1 MTDDLDAPLGL
12 PAQGQD
18 PSAARTRRWPLPPL
32 MPVAAGIVCALAA
45 GLVGAVALIHNP
57 LGGEPRAV
65 SAIASAPPRTG
76 EPVREVAAATP
87 DPQPR
92 DEGPTINIING
103 MSGQAQAV
111 RVAPPASAEPSSGLD
126 PRLSERGPQGP
137 LPRIAADG
145 RRPSEAYA
153 RAFRTPAGSATDMPR
168 VAILIGGLGI
178 SQNGTG
184 EAIAKLPGAVTL
196 AFAPYGSDLE
206 RVVARAR
213 GEGHEVY
220 LQVPMEPFD
229 FPENDPGP
237 QTLLTTL
244 STDRNM
250 ERLHWA
256 MGRFQGYAGLVTYM
270 GGKFTATEAAITPVL
285 REAAK
290 RGLLFVDDG
299 SSARSLV
306 PQVASVLRQPSLRA
320 EIVIDRVPTPAEV
333 DAQLARLEAR
343 AREHGFAMGMGSA
356 LPVTVERVA
365 RWARALEARGIL
377 LVPVSAGVPRGQ
389 AG

>member
-12 PAQGQD
+12 D
-18 PSAARTRRWPLPPL
+18 PPAARTRRWPLPPL
-32 MPVAAGIVCALAA
+32 LPVAAGIACALAA
-45 GLVGAVALIHNP
+45 GLVGAVAFIHNP

-65 SAIASAPPRTG
+65 STIAAAPPRSA
-76 EPVREVAAATP
+76 EPVRGAAPAAP
-87 DPQPR
+87 EPPR
-92 DEGPTINIING
+92 EEGPTVNVING
-103 MSGQAQAV
+103 MSGQAQTV
-111 RVAPPASAEPSSGLD
+111 RVAPPAAAAPSSGLD
-126 PRLSERGPQGP
+126 PRLTERGAHGP
-137 LPRIAADG
+137 LPRIAEDG
-145 RRPSEAYA
+145 RRPYEAYA
-153 RAFRTPAGSATDMPR
+153 RAYRAPSGASADMPR

-178 SQNGTG
+178 SQNGTA
-184 EAIAKLPGAVTL
+184 EAIAKLPGSVTL

-250 ERLHWA
+250 ERLHWS
-256 MGRFQGYAGLVTYM
+256 MSRFQGYAGLVTYM
-270 GGKFTATEAAITPVL
+270 GGKFTATEAAIAPVL
-285 REAAK
+285 REAVK

-299 SSARSLV
+299 TSARSLV
-306 PQVASVLRQPSLRA
+306 PQIAAGLRQPALRA
-320 EIVIDRVPTPAEV
+320 EILIDRVPTPGEV

-343 AREHGFAMGMGSA
+343 AREQGFAIGIGSA

-365 RWARALEARGIL
+365 RWARILESRGIL
-377 LVPVSAGVPRGQ
+377 LVPVSAGVPRPQ